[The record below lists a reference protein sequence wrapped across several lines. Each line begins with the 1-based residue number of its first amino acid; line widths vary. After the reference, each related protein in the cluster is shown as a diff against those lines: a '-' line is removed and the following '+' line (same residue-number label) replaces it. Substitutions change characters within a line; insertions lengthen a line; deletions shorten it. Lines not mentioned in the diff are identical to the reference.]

1 MSYPYQRCII
11 IDKPKAEDGMFFA
24 LPFNALQQ
32 ACRDLNGA
40 PLVLY
45 LYLHQHK
52 DGFEVMYSPQ
62 AFMNWSG
69 FSKTTAHTAMK
80 VLVEKGYVTEI
91 NNLFWILHSLPI
103 NEKKQPDENSRTA
116 QMAIPTKNTDLSSL
130 LDEI

>member
-1 MSYPYQRCII
+1 MTYPYQRCII
-11 IDKPKAEDGMFFA
+11 IDKPSATNGMFFA
-24 LPFNALQQ
+24 LPFDALQQ

-69 FSKTTAHTAMK
+69 FSKTTAHNAMK
-80 VLVEKGYVTEI
+80 VLVEKNYITKI

-103 NEKKQPDENSRTA
+103 DRKEQSNEDSGTA
-116 QMAIPTKNTDLSSL
+116 QIGTQTEDTDLSSL
-130 LDEI
+130 SDEI

>member
-1 MSYPYQRCII
+1 MTYPYQRCII
-11 IDKPKAEDGMFFA
+11 IDKPSATNGMFFA
-24 LPFNALQQ
+24 LPFDALQQ

-69 FSKTTAHTAMK
+69 FSKTTAHNAMK

-91 NNLFWILHSLPI
+91 NNLFWILHSLPTNGKEQS
-103 NEKKQPDENSRTA
+103 NEDSGIT
-116 QMAIPTKNTDLSSL
+116 QMGTQTKDTNLSPL
-130 LDEI
+130 LDEV